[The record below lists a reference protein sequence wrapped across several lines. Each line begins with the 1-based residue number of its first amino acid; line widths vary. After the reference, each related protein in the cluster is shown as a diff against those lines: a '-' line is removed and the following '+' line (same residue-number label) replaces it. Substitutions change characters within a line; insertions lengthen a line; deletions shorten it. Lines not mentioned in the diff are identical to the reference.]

1 MLQPFDVD
9 RSALVVRCSIFQLS
23 AFPKSRQSAGMSFAS
38 VPEAIADIAAGKMV
52 IVTDDE
58 DRENEGDLIAAA
70 SKVTP
75 EMVNFMVTY
84 GRGLICVPITP
95 ARARQLGLAAMV
107 PRNRDSFGTDFTAS
121 VDASRGISTGI
132 SAPDRA
138 CTIRVLANP
147 QACAADLVQPG
158 HIFPLQA
165 KPGGILRRAGHT
177 EAAVDLARMAGL
189 DESGVICEILNDDG
203 TMARLPQLL
212 EFAARHKLR
221 VCTIGALIEYRQ
233 TRETLVELSNES
245 PVHTPFGPFSLRT
258 YRSVLDDRFHFAL
271 IRGSLNPAQPTLV
284 RVHRQDLIEDL
295 FGPLQTAHPN
305 SLLHRALEQ
314 IAHAGNG
321 VLVYMQRDS
330 TSQSVREHLRN
341 PNIPAPPMDLR
352 DYGIGAQILTDLG
365 IHQLRLL
372 SNHPRKVIALE
383 GHGLKIMEIVPFT

>member
-1 MLQPFDVD
+1 MT
-9 RSALVVRCSIFQLS
+9 
-23 AFPKSRQSAGMSFAS
+23 FAS
-38 VPEAIADIAAGKMV
+38 VPEAIAEIAAGKMI

-95 ARARQLGLAAMV
+95 ARAHQLGLAAMV
-107 PRNRDSFGTDFTAS
+107 PRNRDSFGTDFTVS

-138 CTIRVLANP
+138 CTIRVLADP
-147 QACAADLVQPG
+147 LASAADLVQPG

-212 EFAARHKLR
+212 EFASRHGLR
-221 VCTIGALIEYRQ
+221 ICTIGSLIEYRQ
-233 TRETLVELSNES
+233 TRERLVEVANEM
-245 PVHTPFGPFSLRT
+245 PVQTPCGLFTLRT

-271 IRGSLNPAQPTLV
+271 IRGTLNPANPTLV

-295 FGPLQTAHPN
+295 FGPLQPAHPN
-305 SLLHRALEQ
+305 SLLHRALDQ
-314 IAHAGNG
+314 IARAGNG

-341 PNIPAPPMDLR
+341 PSTPAPPMDLR

-383 GHGLKIMEIVPFT
+383 GHGLKIAEIVPFE